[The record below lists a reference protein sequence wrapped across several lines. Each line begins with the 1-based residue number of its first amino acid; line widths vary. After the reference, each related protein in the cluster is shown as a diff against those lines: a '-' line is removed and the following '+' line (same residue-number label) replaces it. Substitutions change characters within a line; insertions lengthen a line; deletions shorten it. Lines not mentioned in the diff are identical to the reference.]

1 MAKKNNLNELVAQ
14 PQALEA
20 EKAVLGSMLTTK
32 EAVSKSMQW
41 LTADQFYKT
50 SHERIFA
57 CMVDLFEIGEPVD
70 AISVVNRLQKKNELA
85 SVGGA
90 FYITG
95 LAESVPTTANVEHY
109 SKIVLE
115 KHLLRTLIKVSHEV
129 SKDAFEDSQDV
140 DEILDSAESAIFNIS
155 EKRLRGGFKHIDPI
169 LHQAF
174 EELDKIAS
182 KPGSVTGVPSG
193 LMDLDDMTSGFH
205 PGELIIVAGRPG
217 MGKTALAL
225 SMGRNAAILNK
236 TGVGMFSLE
245 MANHQLAMRLLCAEG
260 RVDSH
265 LVRTGKLP
273 KTQWK
278 NLSIAVG
285 SLAEAPIYLDDT
297 PGMSV
302 LEVRAKAR
310 RLKAEKDVGLIIVDY
325 LQLMTGPK
333 GSESRQQ
340 EISQISR
347 SLKNLAKEIDL
358 PVIGL
363 SQLSRAVESRSDRRP
378 QLSDLRE
385 SGAIEQDAD
394 LVIFLYR
401 PWVYTQDDDDRG
413 KAEIIVAK
421 QRNGPTGIIEATFI
435 DRFARFEN
443 MSSFVEMEADSQF

>member
-1 MAKKNNLNELVAQ
+1 MAKKDKINELTAQ

-20 EKAVLGSMLTTK
+20 ELAVLGSMLLTK
-32 EAVSKSMQW
+32 EAVSMSMQW
-41 LTADQFYKT
+41 LTANNFYKAAN
-50 SHERIFA
+50 ERIFA
-57 CMVDLFEIGEPVD
+57 CMVELFEKGEPVD
-70 AISVVNRLQKKNELA
+70 AISVVDRLKKKKELA

-90 FYITG
+90 HYISG

-115 KHLLRTLIKVSHEV
+115 KHLLRTSIKVSHDV

-140 DEILDSAESAIFNIS
+140 DQILDSAESAIFNIS

-169 LHQAF
+169 LHHAF

-225 SMGRNAAILNK
+225 TMGRNAAILEK

-363 SQLSRAVESRSDRRP
+363 SQLSRAVESRTDRRP

-394 LVIFLYR
+394 VVIFLYR
-401 PWVYTQDDDDRG
+401 PWVYSQEEEDRG
-413 KAEIIVAK
+413 KAEIIVSK
-421 QRNGPTGIIEATFI
+421 QRNGPTGIVEATFI

-443 MSSFVEMEADSQF
+443 MSAFVEMEAESQF